1 MNDHKPGSDRPGS
14 NNSTSL
20 IWTSIGGVALVL
32 LIVLIISLGNKLKT
46 IEDELSHCAPETTFG
61 IDISESQI
69 VYVPIYTHIE
79 TSADEA
85 QLLDSILG
93 IRNSDTDHAITITS
107 ARFYDGRGNLVKEY
121 FDTGPVELAPL
132 EARTLQI
139 KKSDFGDIGAA
150 ANFIVAWKSDVPV
163 YEPIIDAIMYGFIN
177 GKSITFKSVGRPLA
191 QRIDQAGMIDK

>member
-1 MNDHKPGSDRPGS
+1 MDHSGR
-14 NNSTSL
+14 NRTTL
-20 IWTSIGGVALVL
+20 IWTSIGGIAFVL
-32 LIVLIISLGNKLKT
+32 LIVFIISLGNEIKT
-46 IEDELSHCAPETTFG
+46 IKDELTRRAPDTSFG
-61 IDISESQI
+61 IDISDAQT
-69 VYVPIYTHIE
+69 VYVPIYTYIGTGTDE
-79 TSADEA
+79 T
-85 QLLDSILG
+85 QPLDSILG
-93 IRNSDTDHAITITS
+93 IRNSDPEHAITITS

-139 KKSDFGDIGAA
+139 NKSEFDEIGAA

-177 GKSITFKSVGRPLA
+177 GKSMTFKSIGRPLV